1 MDKGKMR
8 SRIRVLEMELAQR
21 QLETTVMRDV
31 SELIGSGYPL
41 QKIYTRV
48 ASLIREILDAETV
61 LIPVINDNQKTYTY
75 MSASGVHANEL
86 TGETLPTTVGVCGWV
101 MENQTAWWRGMQ
113 DDLEDSSRPVVD
125 QEGTVIIV
133 PMVGKRKMLGG
144 IACMNKIGK
153 VEFSRRDFE
162 LLTLFASQASF
173 AIDNALFVEDL
184 NKANESE
191 RSMRRRLEKSNDRLK
206 KANNDLTYMA
216 HYDALTGLPNRAL
229 IIERLEHCLK
239 VAKREQSHF
248 ALLIIDLDRFKDIN
262 DTLGHETGDRL
273 LVSISLRFSQAVREV
288 DMLGR
293 LGGDEFAVVI
303 KDADEKKASLI
314 AMRLQAALSSPVC
327 IDGHHFAIAASMGIA
342 MHPGNA
348 STPQALMKLADIA
361 MYNAKQNHAEYTFYC
376 KSFDRHDPD
385 KLALLSELSKAIDD
399 NAFDVFFQPKL
410 DYRTG
415 EITGFEAL
423 ARWIHPE
430 KGFIPPD
437 VFIPL
442 IESTH
447 QIKPF
452 TLQILGKSLKEC
464 LRLRSLGYRFDVAVN
479 LSAHNMLD
487 PLLTEQVAELMGRY
501 RVKRHMLTLEITES
515 AIMTDTENAMRVLSE
530 FEHMGIQLSIDDF
543 GTGYSS
549 LGYLQRLPV
558 HQLKIDR
565 TFVGD
570 MMQNENN
577 SAIVKSTIDL
587 AHNLGLNTVAEGIE
601 DVGTLNKLKAMGC
614 DSAQGYYISRP
625 LPADKILD
633 FLKSCPW
640 PARRLPEKISASA

>member
-1 MDKGKMR
+1 MDEGKMH

-21 QLETTVMRDV
+21 QLETTVMRDI

-48 ASLIREILDAETV
+48 ASLIREIIDAETV
-61 LIPVINDNQKTYTY
+61 LIPVIDDNQQTYTY
-75 MSASGVHANEL
+75 MSASGVHENEL
-86 TGETLPTTVGVCGWV
+86 TGETLPITVGVCGWV

-113 DDLEDSSRPVVD
+113 DDIEDSNRPVVD

-133 PMVGKRKMLGG
+133 PMMGKRKMLGG

-162 LLTLFASQASF
+162 LLTLFANQASF

-191 RSMRRRLEKSNDRLK
+191 RSMRLRLEKSNDRLT

-229 IIERLEHCLK
+229 IVERLEHCLK
-239 VAKREQSHF
+239 VAKREHSNF
-248 ALLIIDLDRFKDIN
+248 ALLIVDLDRFKEIN

-273 LVSISLRFSQAVREV
+273 LVSISQRFSQAVREV

-303 KDADEKKASLI
+303 NDADEKKAALI
-314 AMRLQAALSSPVC
+314 AMRLQAALTSPVC
-327 IDGHHFAIAASMGIA
+327 IDNHHFAIAASMGIA
-342 MHPGNA
+342 MYPSNA
-348 STPQALMKLADIA
+348 STPQTLMKLADIA
-361 MYNAKQNHAEYTFYC
+361 MYNAKHNNAEYAFYC
-376 KSFDRHDPD
+376 KSFDQYDPD
-385 KLALLSELSKAIDD
+385 KLALLSDLSKAIDD

-415 EITGFEAL
+415 KITGFEAL

-452 TLQILGKSLKEC
+452 TLQILEKSLKEC
-464 LRLRSLGYRFDVAVN
+464 LRLRSLGYKLDVAVN
-479 LSAHNMLD
+479 LSTHNMLD
-487 PLLTEQVAELMGRY
+487 PLLAEQVAELMGRY

-530 FEHMGIQLSIDDF
+530 FESMGIQLSIDDF

-570 MMQNENN
+570 MMKDDNN

-601 DVGTLNKLKAMGC
+601 DVGTLNQLKAMGC

-625 LPADKILD
+625 LPTDKILD
-633 FLKSCPW
+633 FLESCPW
-640 PARRLPEKISASA
+640 PAKRLLDNALASA